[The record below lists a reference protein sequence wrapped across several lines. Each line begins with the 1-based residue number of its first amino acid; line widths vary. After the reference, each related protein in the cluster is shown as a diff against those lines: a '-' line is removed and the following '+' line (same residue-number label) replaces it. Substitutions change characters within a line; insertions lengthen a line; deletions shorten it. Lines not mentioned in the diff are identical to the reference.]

1 MKNYYNNNDNN
12 ITAQHNSNIIAFPIS
27 NAETSLWRA
36 VLLQAFIDLR
46 SNSKKKIAKTY
57 RMKSAI
63 WFNLNNNNFVKVCY
77 LAGYEPKFV
86 YHKAD
91 IIRREM
97 LEKEI

>member
-1 MKNYYNNNDNN
+1 MKNYYNNDDN
-12 ITAQHNSNIIAFPIS
+12 ITQYNSNIIAFPIS
-27 NAETSLWRA
+27 NAEKSLWRA
-36 VLLQAFIDLR
+36 VLLQAFIDLK

-86 YHKAD
+86 YQKAE

-97 LEKEI
+97 LNKQF